1 MQALKKQHKKEE
13 FIKKKLLCLVLD
25 LSLAFS
31 LSAAALASDKS
42 GKANKSDKDNKTEE
56 VSKPEKP
63 EKQKPNNKNECS
75 DSEPG
80 SAPDSKPDSKPNPE
94 PDSAAVITAG
104 AAEETALTYAG
115 FASTA
120 VKGLHAY
127 KLYAS
132 GQAYAYRVEFGVY
145 DRSARQTTVFTYEIS
160 LEDGAIVS
168 ASSIAH

>member
-1 MQALKKQHKKEE
+1 M
-13 FIKKKLLCLVLD
+13 KKLLSLVLA

-63 EKQKPNNKNECS
+63 EKPQNQKPNNKNECS

-94 PDSAAVITAG
+94 PGSAAVITAG
-104 AAEETALTYAG
+104 AAEETALTDAG
-115 FASTA
+115 FARTA

>member
-1 MQALKKQHKKEE
+1 M
-13 FIKKKLLCLVLD
+13 KKLLSLVLA

-132 GQAYAYRVEFGVY
+132 GQAYAYRVELGVY

>member
-1 MQALKKQHKKEE
+1 M
-13 FIKKKLLCLVLD
+13 KKLLSLVLA

-56 VSKPEKP
+56 VSKPEKPEKPQKPEKP

-104 AAEETALTYAG
+104 AAEETALTDAG
-115 FASTA
+115 FARTA

>member
-1 MQALKKQHKKEE
+1 M
-13 FIKKKLLCLVLD
+13 KKLLSLVLA

-63 EKQKPNNKNECS
+63 EKPQNQKPNNKNECS

-104 AAEETALTYAG
+104 AAEETALTDAG
-115 FASTA
+115 FARTA

>member
-1 MQALKKQHKKEE
+1 M
-13 FIKKKLLCLVLD
+13 KKLLSLVLA

-63 EKQKPNNKNECS
+63 EKPQNQKPNNKNECS

-94 PDSAAVITAG
+94 PGSAAVITAG
-104 AAEETALTYAG
+104 AAEETALTDAG